1 VRAERRRHVAKKVP
15 TGRATAVVSNGAC
28 RVHPQPVAARFARR
42 IDALHRQAG
51 QVLHRFSSK
60 ATKLGPSRRDMLP
73 WPACSEAR
81 LYTLLRP
88 VTAAHARNYRR
99 PSCSPRSREP
109 ESAWPEHP
117 WPEATDP
124 GPRGNSALDGA
135 HFALSKVW
143 CQEENTTRYCG
154 KVAAVQNVVSP
165 RGVSG
170 PKAGT
175 PRARCSKEPRN
186 APGNQVAHFC
196 VVKNE
201 EGGAALLQFDEAQD
215 GGRNAQ
221 SNKI

>member
-1 VRAERRRHVAKKVP
+1 MRAERRRHVAKKVP
-15 TGRATAVVSNGAC
+15 TGRATAVVSNGAG
-28 RVHPQPVAARFARR
+28 RVHAQAVAARFARR

-154 KVAAVQNVVSP
+154 KVAAVKIVACATRSF
-165 RGVSG
+165 RGRKPHADGRALHHSLAETVRKSEG
-170 PKAGT
+170 IVCVITNESSAARAG
-175 PRARCSKEPRN
+175 
-186 APGNQVAHFC
+186 V
-196 VVKNE
+196 
-201 EGGAALLQFDEAQD
+201 
-215 GGRNAQ
+215 
-221 SNKI
+221 